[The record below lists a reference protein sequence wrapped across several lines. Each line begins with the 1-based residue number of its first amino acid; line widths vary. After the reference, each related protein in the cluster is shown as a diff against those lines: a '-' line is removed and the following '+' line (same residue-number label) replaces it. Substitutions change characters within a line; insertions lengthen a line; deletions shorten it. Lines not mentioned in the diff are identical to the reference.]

1 MEDAGALE
9 TSESPSKEI
18 DVRAEVGHVT
28 HLKYEGK
35 DIYLVGTAHVSPK
48 SVEEVERVIEEI
60 RPDSVCVE
68 LDAQRLRMLEDD
80 TAWRKLD
87 IFQVIRERRV
97 LFLLSSLA
105 LGAYQRKMGEKQGV
119 RPGAELHAGV
129 IAAKRIGAE
138 LVLADRD
145 VQATLKRT
153 WANLSL
159 LDRAKITSGLVAA
172 PFSVEEIDAAT
183 IEDLKD
189 QDTIGEMMHELA
201 REFPRLKEPLID
213 ERDAY
218 LISSIRE
225 ATGPKIVGVVGAAH
239 VAGMVRRLAEPVD
252 RAALSVIP
260 PRTLLSRV
268 LVWVIPLIVLG
279 AFYLGYR
286 KSGNA
291 GLEEMLTAWI
301 LPHAIGS
308 SLLTLVALG
317 HPLSVVTAFFAAP
330 LTSLNPAV
338 SAGMVVGLV
347 EAYLRKPTVEDCE
360 GLPTA
365 IQSLRGIYGNR
376 ATRVLLVFVLSTL
389 GSAIG
394 TWISAPLMAA
404 LLR

>member
-1 MEDAGALE
+1 MEEARTLDSGADPQVPVE
-9 TSESPSKEI
+9 A
-18 DVRAEVGHVT
+18 RAEVGHVT
-28 HLKYEGK
+28 RLTYEGK
-35 DIYLVGTAHVSPK
+35 EIYLVGTAHVSPK
-48 SVEEVERVIEEI
+48 SVEEVERVIEEL
-60 RPDSVCVE
+60 RPNSVCVE
-68 LDAQRLRMLEDD
+68 LDEQRLRMLEDD

-129 IAAKRIGAE
+129 LAARRIGAK

-159 LDRAKITSGLVAA
+159 LDRAKIASGLVAA
-172 PFSVEEIDAAT
+172 PFSVAEIDDKT
-183 IEDLKD
+183 IEELKD

-218 LISSIRE
+218 LVSSIRE
-225 ATGPKIVGVVGAAH
+225 AEGPRIVGVVGAAH
-239 VAGMVRRLAEPVD
+239 VAGMVRRLHETVD
-252 RAALSVIP
+252 RASLSVLP
-260 PRTLLSRV
+260 SRTLLSRV
-268 LVWVIPLIVLG
+268 LGWVIPAVVLS

-286 KSGNA
+286 KSGNV
-291 GLEEMLTAWI
+291 GLEEMLSAWI

-330 LTSLNPAV
+330 LTSLNPAI

-365 IQSLRGIYGNR
+365 IQSLRGIYENR